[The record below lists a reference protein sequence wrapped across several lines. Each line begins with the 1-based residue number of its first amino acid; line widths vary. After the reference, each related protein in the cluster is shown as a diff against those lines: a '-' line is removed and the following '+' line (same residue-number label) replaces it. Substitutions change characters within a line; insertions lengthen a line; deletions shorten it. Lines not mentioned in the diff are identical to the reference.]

1 MAQIL
6 GRFDDVLAQH
16 HGIDVERLLGEL
28 SRLNGIMN
36 IEAGV
41 DADALQATLIERLA
55 ESGVDVDPEV
65 LSALTEPLARIY
77 AIPDHLHALAHML
90 GDGLVPSN
98 AKDGYLARMLARRV
112 LRMANELELGVTLAD
127 LMGHHLDHHLP
138 NRSMK
143 QTREGMLH
151 ILDLEEARYNEMMR
165 KSDRLVRK
173 ALESTP
179 QDATAV
185 HDDLLFELLTCTA
198 CNPKSWSVLVA
209 RPVGNTLCFEP
220 GSQLKWRS
228 ATPAWPR
235 KRPLQPRT
243 LPWWRTCPTSPRPR
257 CSSTTMCTSRKWRQ
271 ASLPRK
277 PLPHEAVAGATHA
290 VILDKTCFYP
300 EGGGQEGDHGRLS
313 TEATD
318 RRVVDTRKQGEHVL
332 HLVDGPMEVGDLVQG
347 SSMPQGA
354 SN

>member
-1 MAQIL
+1 MDLEEHPEGDVEIKGLRYRTMPLQIIDTGYGL
-6 GRFDDVLAQH
+6 ERFCWAAAGTPTIYEAIYPESVTWLKSLARFDDVLAQH

-151 ILDLEEARYNEMMR
+151 ILD
-165 KSDRLVRK
+165 S
-173 ALESTP
+173 
-179 QDATAV
+179 
-185 HDDLLFELLTCTA
+185 
-198 CNPKSWSVLVA
+198 
-209 RPVGNTLCFEP
+209 G
-220 GSQLKWRS
+220 GSQIQRDDAEVRPSRS
-228 ATPAWPR
+228 KSAGVHPAR
-235 KRPLQPRT
+235 RNRGARRP
-243 LPWWRTCPTSPRPR
+243 
-257 CSSTTMCTSRKWRQ
+257 
-271 ASLPRK
+271 
-277 PLPHEAVAGATHA
+277 AV
-290 VILDKTCFYP
+290 
-300 EGGGQEGDHGRLS
+300 
-313 TEATD
+313 
-318 RRVVDTRKQGEHVL
+318 
-332 HLVDGPMEVGDLVQG
+332 
-347 SSMPQGA
+347 
-354 SN
+354 